1 MHGQGTR
8 GEDTNDIVPMIEG
21 HHSRALAAA
30 RGMMRARRDSD
41 ILIAG
46 VGGLGCA
53 WAAKAH
59 EGVVDNADLLL
70 VDHPHSQMPDA
81 EAHRL
86 DLGRDPHP
94 AGCAS
99 LPQLA
104 KQRMMAH
111 GQNTAAVM
119 ESIELVILMAGL
131 GGGAGSGAAPEL
143 ARQARR
149 SGALVLTIAALPFES
164 QSTRTIVARDAL
176 DDLEQ
181 SSDVCVRLSL
191 DRLAWQAK
199 ERGSDWRKAASS
211 IEALVHGMVQTIC
224 KMGLINLDLM
234 DLRAVVERKGKAT
247 MLVAE
252 GASSDPLEVFEKA
265 LRAPLDDLAIIG
277 ARSCLLQVEGGR
289 GMTVSQVEAVSNAFT
304 QGLHPEALVILG
316 ARMTP
321 ELEGRLRAVAVV
333 SGINQ
338 GIANVST
345 DGK

>member
-1 MHGQGTR
+1 
-8 GEDTNDIVPMIEG
+8 
-21 HHSRALAAA
+21 
-30 RGMMRARRDSD
+30 MRPSRDSD
-41 ILIAG
+41 ILVAG

-59 EGVVDNADLLL
+59 ERVKDNADLLL
-70 VDHPHSQMPDA
+70 VDHPHEEMPEV

-86 DLGRDPHP
+86 DLGSENHP
-94 AGCAS
+94 AGCAMI
-99 LPQLA
+99 PQLA
-104 KQRMMAH
+104 RQRMKAH
-111 GQNTAAVM
+111 GRNTALVL
-119 ESIELVILMAGL
+119 EPIELVILMVGL

-143 ARQARR
+143 ARQART
-149 SGALVLTIAALPFES
+149 SGALVLSIAALPFVS
-164 QSTRTIVARDAL
+164 QSTRATLADQAL
-176 DDLEQ
+176 VELEK

-191 DRLAWQAK
+191 DRLAWQAR
-199 ERGSDWRKAASS
+199 ERGSDWRKGASW
-211 IEALVHGMVQTIC
+211 IEELVDGIVQTIC
-224 KMGLINLDLM
+224 RMGLINLDLM

-252 GASSDPLEVFEKA
+252 GSSSDPLEVFEKA

-316 ARMTP
+316 ARMSP

-333 SGINQ
+333 SGITV
-338 GIANVST
+338 IP
-345 DGK
+345 D

>member
-1 MHGQGTR
+1 
-8 GEDTNDIVPMIEG
+8 
-21 HHSRALAAA
+21 
-30 RGMMRARRDSD
+30 MRASRDSD
-41 ILIAG
+41 ILVAG

-59 EGVVDNADLLL
+59 GRVKDNADLLL
-70 VDHPHSQMPDA
+70 VDHPHEEMPEV

-86 DLGRDPHP
+86 DLGVENHP
-94 AGCAS
+94 AGCAMI
-99 LPQLA
+99 PQLA
-104 KQRMMAH
+104 HQRMKAH
-111 GQNTAAVM
+111 GRNTALVL
-119 ESIELVILMAGL
+119 EPIELVILMVGL

-143 ARQARR
+143 ARQARA
-149 SGALVLTIAALPFES
+149 SGALVLSIAALPFES
-164 QSTRTIVARDAL
+164 QSTRVAIADQAL
-176 DDLEQ
+176 VELEN

-191 DRLAWQAK
+191 DRLAWQAR
-199 ERGSDWRKAASS
+199 ERGSDWRKGASW
-211 IEALVHGMVQTIC
+211 IEELVDGIVQTIC
-224 KMGLINLDLM
+224 RMGLINLDLM

-252 GASSDPLEVFEKA
+252 GSSSDPLEVFEKA

-316 ARMTP
+316 ARMSP

-333 SGINQ
+333 SGITV
-338 GIANVST
+338 IP
-345 DGK
+345 D